1 MHASREHNQLLSRPR
16 SWARTGSR
24 KTARLWP
31 VLIFSLGIFQHKQ
44 EWMLWVCKKTER
56 RRINIKAIWKK
67 DSKKNEMAE
76 IRSVRIAVDVLGY
89 SDRVQTEDYMEEVQC

>member
-1 MHASREHNQLLSRPR
+1 
-16 SWARTGSR
+16 
-24 KTARLWP
+24 
-31 VLIFSLGIFQHKQ
+31 
-44 EWMLWVCKKTER
+44 MLWVCKKTER